1 MSLDDLLSLENGYS
15 TDMGKAF
22 LSERVVLR
30 GKDLHRE
37 LGHKDWFSL
46 FLFAITGRELSEDQ
60 LRFLNYIWVCTS
72 YPDPGI
78 WPNQAAALGASA
90 RTTPSLA
97 LMAGLAISEAS
108 IYGRRPERKALDFFY
123 RGVAALE
130 SGQTI
135 DQIVDREIETRG
147 ILFGYGRPLAKVDER
162 LLHTYD
168 LAKKLGMENGKHL
181 KFAIAVGDYL
191 SETRNLLMNVAAMNT
206 AVVADIGLSP
216 EEYQLYLTAV
226 FITGMAPSYLDSKR
240 RTPGGLFPTRC
251 TAVEYSG
258 APSRNW

>member
-46 FLFAITGRELSEDQ
+46 FLFAITGRELSEDKI
-60 LRFLNYIWVCTS
+60 RFMNYMWVCSS

-90 RTTPSLA
+90 RTTASLA
-97 LMAGLAISEAS
+97 LNAGLAISEAS

-123 RGVAALE
+123 RGVAAME
-130 SGQTI
+130 QGQSI
-135 DQIVDREIETRG
+135 EDIVEREIQSRG
-147 ILFGYGRPLAKVDER
+147 ILFGFGRPLAKVDER
-162 LLHTYD
+162 LQHTHE
-168 LAKKLGMENGKHL
+168 LVKQLGMDQGKHL
-181 KFAIAVGDYL
+181 QFAFKVGEHL
-191 SETRNLLMNVAAMNT
+191 SKTRQLLMNVAAMNT
-206 AVVADIGLSP
+206 ALVADIGLTP
-216 EEYQLYLTAV
+216 DEYQLWLTV
-226 FITGMAPSYLDSKR
+226 SFVTGMAPSYIDNKR
-240 RTPGGLFPTRC
+240 RVAGGFFPTRC
-251 TAVEYSG
+251 MALDYSG
-258 APSRNW
+258 QPERKW